1 MGTMKRISSPIMK
14 ALKSIVADQGM
25 VAKIG
30 YFPSAVYPD
39 GKPIAGIAMV
49 QEFGVPEKNIPARP
63 FFRPTI
69 DEQRPAWRQIV
80 SDGMSLA
87 AQGKMTTRG
96 VLTALGGVASEDVKA
111 KISSI
116 FEPPLSQGTLRGR
129 ARRAGVTLK
138 KQAAKAGVSVVSIVS
153 TKPLVDTGAMLA
165 HLTFEVGK
173 E

>member
-1 MGTMKRISSPIMK
+1 MLHR
-14 ALKSIVADQGM
+14 
-25 VAKIG
+25 
-30 YFPSAVYPD
+30 F
-39 GKPIAGIAMV
+39 
-49 QEFGVPEKNIPARP
+49 
-63 FFRPTI
+63 
-69 DEQRPAWRQIV
+69 
-80 SDGMSLA
+80 A
-87 AQGKMTTRG
+87 A
-96 VLTALGGVASEDVKA
+96 TALGALFLASAAKAA

-116 FEPPLSQGTLRGR
+116 FEPPLAQKTLEAR